1 MNRTSPKKCSSSNVP
16 RTGIQKIK
24 VGRIYRLQFPLT
36 NTSATNA
43 DWLKDESH
51 IRPPGVQTPDTERV
65 STKPPDT
72 VRVSAQSGQ
81 GRGVGEKEKRGKG
94 ENSRDVVCLKAL

>member
-1 MNRTSPKKCSSSNVP
+1 MGVGVNNKKYSIYTLQVP
-16 RTGIQKIK
+16 Q
-24 VGRIYRLQFPLT
+24 T
-36 NTSATNA
+36 NTSTNA